1 MHRRDLIKA
10 GLLTG
15 ASVTTGFRA
24 PEPVAADS
32 RRHYELRNYESLKDS
47 YYLQS
52 VTIYANGHD
61 YLSEITD
68 ISLLAK
74 QQP

>member
-1 MHRRDLIKA
+1 
-10 GLLTG
+10 
-15 ASVTTGFRA
+15 
-24 PEPVAADS
+24 
-32 RRHYELRNYESLKDS
+32 LKEA

-52 VTIYANGHD
+52 IVILANGHD